1 MEKLENKNKNDEI
14 DLMKIL
20 RILASKWMFIVITA
34 VVLAGAAFIYFNF
47 VVTPRYTS
55 TARIMVINR
64 QNSDSLTSTDL
75 NSSTTLSSDY
85 VEIVK
90 SRTVLE
96 QVIANLDLKY
106 SVGEL
111 KGMVSASIVN
121 NTRMISIKVTD
132 KDPILAKEITDD
144 IATVTSERICE
155 VMKVENMVSL
165 VDSADLPTTPSSP
178 ATKRNT
184 VIALL
189 LGVVISSAVI
199 IIIGIKDD
207 RIKTQEDVEK
217 ISGMSVLGLIPKFE
231 GEGDK

>member
-1 MEKLENKNKNDEI
+1 
-14 DLMKIL
+14 
-20 RILASKWMFIVITA
+20 
-34 VVLAGAAFIYFNF
+34 
-47 VVTPRYTS
+47 
-55 TARIMVINR
+55 
-64 QNSDSLTSTDL
+64 
-75 NSSTTLSSDY
+75 
-85 VEIVK
+85 
-90 SRTVLE
+90 
-96 QVIANLDLKY
+96 
-106 SVGEL
+106 
-111 KGMVSASIVN
+111 
-121 NTRMISIKVTD
+121 MISIKVTD

-144 IATVTSERICE
+144 IATVTSKRICE

-217 ISGMSVLGLIPKFE
+217 IFGMSVLGLIPKFE